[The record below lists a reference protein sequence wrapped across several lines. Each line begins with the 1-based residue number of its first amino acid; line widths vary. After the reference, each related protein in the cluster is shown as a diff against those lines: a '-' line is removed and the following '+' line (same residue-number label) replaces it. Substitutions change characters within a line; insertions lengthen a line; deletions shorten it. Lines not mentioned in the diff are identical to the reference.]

1 MLKVPTWAI
10 INARTGSRVIF
21 GPVMHNNKVIDNVL
35 KIVILRSSAL
45 LFLNWLYNGGL
56 NHIPNIACVLFTCI
70 ELKRQRKEQLTEDD
84 ELYASS
90 YPIR

>member
-1 MLKVPTWAI
+1 MSKVPTWAI

-45 LFLNWLYNGGL
+45 LFLTWLCL
-56 NHIPNIACVLFTCI
+56 NYIFRYSVCSFYLYRI
-70 ELKRQRKEQLTEDD
+70 ETPKKGTTNRR
-84 ELYASS
+84 
-90 YPIR
+90 R

>member
-35 KIVILRSSAL
+35 KIVILRLSAL
-45 LFLNWLYNGGL
+45 LMLNWLLNYIFKYGL
-56 NHIPNIACVLFTCI
+56 CSFYLYRI
-70 ELKRQRKEQLTEDD
+70 ETPKKGTTNRR
-84 ELYASS
+84 
-90 YPIR
+90 R

>member
-35 KIVILRSSAL
+35 KIVILRLSAL
-45 LFLNWLYNGGL
+45 LFLKWL
-56 NHIPNIACVLFTCI
+56 
-70 ELKRQRKEQLTEDD
+70 
-84 ELYASS
+84 
-90 YPIR
+90 